1 MSLPYLLFFELQI
14 LLSCTKVNFDIIGI
28 PESRIKQRKHLKT
41 LTSSLHVFV
50 SCTYREWKGP
60 MQEEQTH
67 VGDFNVDL
75 LKYTTGTGTAQVLD
89 QMYSS
94 SLMFSNNI
102 TQSYENKIKNSNS
115 TLFLD
120 MCNCMCTHRHTS
132 KFACAIYHTCKIM
145 VYIFKRVCENG

>member
-1 MSLPYLLFFELQI
+1 
-14 LLSCTKVNFDIIGI
+14 
-28 PESRIKQRKHLKT
+28 
-41 LTSSLHVFV
+41 
-50 SCTYREWKGP
+50 

-102 TQSYENKIKNSNS
+102 TQSYENKI
-115 TLFLD
+115 
-120 MCNCMCTHRHTS
+120 
-132 KFACAIYHTCKIM
+132 
-145 VYIFKRVCENG
+145 